1 MDLHFNVLR
10 VPQLGTIAEVP
21 SAASKRV
28 HVRKNMR
35 LTKFGV
41 GGCVDLICFR
51 STKHSLQELLDV
63 KNNFWS
69 QVCCFWARNMTESWE
84 KWNMSETRWS
94 KTYQTLSERL
104 FGRRC
109 TRRQTF
115 AWLVYLVCLRSHV
128 FRAYCN
134 FELKKANSI
143 TLFERHPNN
152 KQLTFVATVC
162 FNGCQTSNVWRQNTA
177 CLAPY

>member
-1 MDLHFNVLR
+1 MQIWHVL
-10 VPQLGTIAEVP
+10 PP
-21 SAASKRV
+21 
-28 HVRKNMR
+28 NMR

-51 STKHSLQELLDV
+51 STKHSLQELLDY
-63 KNNFWS
+63 KNNFWI

-104 FGRRC
+104 FGGRC

-128 FRAYCN
+128 LRAYCN

-143 TLFERHPNN
+143 TLFGRHPNN